1 MMNNYYTGVG
11 SREISDEEY
20 SLLSEIGKKMASL
33 GYILR
38 SGGAEGSDRAFQEG
52 ACSVSQ
58 KLTEIWLPWEGF
70 SKDLQQKYPDCNY
83 NAFMSLYEYNVA
95 RKEFITLG
103 IIPWFDNMG
112 EREAHLHPEGWISP
126 VKKLHARNYYHFKFL

>member
-1 MMNNYYTGVG
+1 MNNYYTGVG

-58 KLTEIWLPWEGF
+58 KLTEIWLP
-70 SKDLQQKYPDCNY
+70 
-83 NAFMSLYEYNVA
+83 
-95 RKEFITLG
+95 
-103 IIPWFDNMG
+103 
-112 EREAHLHPEGWISP
+112 
-126 VKKLHARNYYHFKFL
+126 